1 MFSDL
6 RTSKIEVPA
15 VSLEAIRPLM
25 WSPTAVAAIALLA
38 AFLALEWPFM
48 ALVAVIPVC
57 ILWGQATK
65 FENTAKWAE
74 GIVRWTKLQE
84 ELEDRLKS
92 DDLEGELKKVRC
104 ESAPLDKELHEW
116 VNTRPTFWERA
127 FLSRTRRE
135 PEMRPYLHRLVRERS
150 YIDSS
155 LVDAVLKQRRETR
168 KARESESSSNV
179 AGSKLSGANSLG
191 A

>member
-25 WSPTAVAAIALLA
+25 WSPTAVAAIAILA
-38 AFLALEWPFM
+38 AFLAQEWPFM

-74 GIVRWTKLQE
+74 SIVRWTKLQE
-84 ELEDRLKS
+84 EVEDRLKS
-92 DDLEGELKKVRC
+92 DDLEAELKKVR
-104 ESAPLDKELHEW
+104 ESNQQLRKELHEW

-135 PEMRPYLHRLVRERS
+135 PEMRPHLHRLVQERS

-168 KARESESSSNV
+168 KARESESSSDV
-179 AGSKLSGANSLG
+179 AGSNLSGANSLG

>member
-25 WSPTAVAAIALLA
+25 WSPTAVAAIAVLA
-38 AFLALEWPFM
+38 AIFAQGLPLL
-48 ALVAVIPVC
+48 LVLLVVVPVC

-92 DDLEGELKKVRC
+92 DDLEAELKKVR
-104 ESAPLDKELHEW
+104 EANQPLRKELHEW

-150 YIDSS
+150 YIDSC
-155 LVDAVLKQRRETR
+155 LVDAVLKQRRGGRSALELLNTE
-168 KARESESSSNV
+168 A
-179 AGSKLSGANSLG
+179 
-191 A
+191 

>member
-1 MFSDL
+1 
-6 RTSKIEVPA
+6 
-15 VSLEAIRPLM
+15 
-25 WSPTAVAAIALLA
+25 
-38 AFLALEWPFM
+38 M

-92 DDLEGELKKVRC
+92 DDLEAELKTVRA

-155 LVDAVLKQRRETR
+155 LVDAVLKRRRETR
-168 KARESESSSNV
+168 KAHESESSSNV
-179 AGSKLSGANSLG
+179 AGSNLIR
-191 A
+191 

>member
-25 WSPTAVAAIALLA
+25 WSPALLA
-38 AFLALEWPFM
+38 GIAIVAAFFAQEWPFL

-92 DDLEGELKKVRC
+92 DDLEAELKKVR
-104 ESAPLDKELHEW
+104 EANQQLRKELHEW

-127 FLSRTRRE
+127 LLSRTRRE
-135 PEMRPYLHRLVRERS
+135 PEMKPHLHRLVRERS
-150 YIDSS
+150 FLDSS

-168 KARESESSSNV
+168 KARESESTSNV
-179 AGSKLSGANSLG
+179 AGSNLSGANSLG